1 MKATGIVR
9 KIDELGRV
17 VLPIE
22 LRRTMNLDVRDP
34 VEIFLDGDSIVLRK
48 YEAAC
53 LFCGGTHNLTS
64 FRGKQICAE
73 CVRQLQEKLAYLG
86 FLRTDRVTGRFT
98 DSTTEA
104 VRAYQEARGLRII
117 GVANRETQQLL
128 EEEYNRTYQND
139 PNIWS
144 VVDDE

>member
-22 LRRTMNLDVRDP
+22 LRRTMNLDVRYP
-34 VEIFLDGDSIVLRK
+34 VEIFLEGDSIVLRK

-64 FRGKQICAE
+64 FRGKQICAD
-73 CVRQLQEKLAYLG
+73 CLRQLQEK
-86 FLRTDRVTGRFT
+86 
-98 DSTTEA
+98 
-104 VRAYQEARGLRII
+104 
-117 GVANRETQQLL
+117 
-128 EEEYNRTYQND
+128 
-139 PNIWS
+139 
-144 VVDDE
+144 

>member
-34 VEIFLDGDSIVLRK
+34 VEIFMDGDSIVLRK

-64 FRGKQICAE
+64 FRGKQICGE
-73 CVRQLQEKLAYLG
+73 CLRQLQEK
-86 FLRTDRVTGRFT
+86 
-98 DSTTEA
+98 
-104 VRAYQEARGLRII
+104 
-117 GVANRETQQLL
+117 
-128 EEEYNRTYQND
+128 
-139 PNIWS
+139 
-144 VVDDE
+144 

>member
-34 VEIFLDGDSIVLRK
+34 VEIFLEGDSIVLRK
-48 YEAAC
+48 YETAC

-73 CVRQLQEKLAYLG
+73 CLRQLREK
-86 FLRTDRVTGRFT
+86 
-98 DSTTEA
+98 
-104 VRAYQEARGLRII
+104 
-117 GVANRETQQLL
+117 
-128 EEEYNRTYQND
+128 
-139 PNIWS
+139 
-144 VVDDE
+144 

>member
-22 LRRTMNLDVRDP
+22 LRRTMNLEVRDP
-34 VEIFLDGDSIVLRK
+34 VEIFLEGDSIVLRK

-73 CVRQLQEKLAYLG
+73 GLRQLREK
-86 FLRTDRVTGRFT
+86 
-98 DSTTEA
+98 
-104 VRAYQEARGLRII
+104 
-117 GVANRETQQLL
+117 
-128 EEEYNRTYQND
+128 
-139 PNIWS
+139 
-144 VVDDE
+144 